1 MAWKLIKNTAGS
13 NRTTGEFFTDA
24 AKIPAAANF
33 IHIQID
39 LGVTPIPG
47 TSGVIYSQISTNNGA
62 TWEDFTPYYFE
73 YTGLPG
79 KFGDVTIPSIVYGIP
94 SEFKNSD
101 IRLRV
106 DVNQDVFIG
115 FNLYWDNAA

>member
-13 NRTTGEFFTDA
+13 NLTTGVFFTDA

-39 LGVTPIPG
+39 LGATPIPG
-47 TSGVIYSQISTNNGA
+47 TSGTIYSQISTDNGA
-62 TWEDFTPYYFE
+62 NWEDFTPYAFE
-73 YTGLPG
+73 YTGEPG
-79 KFGDVTIPSIVYGIP
+79 KFGTVFIPSVVYGIP
-94 SEFKNSD
+94 PEFKSAD
-101 IRLRV
+101 IRLRIDV
-106 DVNQDVFIG
+106 DQDVFIG